1 MMNLVINLVFV
12 VKCTAAFGKDT
23 GKEVE

>member
-1 MMNLVINLVFV
+1 MMNLVINLLFV